1 VEKMAELSYFTV
13 EYCLKGIKQILALSG
28 LGGTVFVYE
37 ALKTGII
44 RRIIIALRQDPDSVE
59 FILNVHF

>member
-1 VEKMAELSYFTV
+1 M